1 MRKKKLAI
9 LLGVL
14 IVLCGCFLLR
24 CRHKRGQSEQYA
36 VYSAYIA
43 SRLTGES
50 HSFGGREGLFV
61 ILEVSKFADH
71 RFPLAGVSRARRLS
85 SVRTSTLFSFAL
97 ANVRDEEFNSKFVLP
112 ARYVLASSAEV
123 QEYGT
128 RDFLIRFPRNY
139 GYITL
144 SRIGFSADFKQAV
157 FYTEHICGLCG
168 NGEFVLMQEVN
179 GHWIIQEESYTWI
192 S

>member
-1 MRKKKLAI
+1 MRKKLAI
-9 LLGVL
+9 SLGVL

-36 VYSAYIA
+36 VYSAYIV
-43 SRLTGES
+43 SRSSGES
-50 HSFGGREGLFV
+50 HSLGGRESLFV
-61 ILEVSKFADH
+61 ILA
-71 RFPLAGVSRARRLS
+71 VSRFTDCHYLRAGALRDRRLPS
-85 SVRTSTLFSFAL
+85 ARTSTLFSFAL
-97 ANVRDEEFNSKFVLP
+97 ANVHNEKFNSRFVLP
-112 ARYVLASSAEV
+112 TRYVLASSAEV

-128 RDFLIRFPRNY
+128 QDFSIRFPRNY

-144 SRIGFSADFKQAV
+144 SRIGFIPDFKQAV

-168 NGEFVLMQEVN
+168 NGEFVLMQKVN
-179 GHWIIQEESYTWI
+179 GHWIVQEESYTWV

>member
-1 MRKKKLAI
+1 MRRKLAI
-9 LLGVL
+9 ALGVL

-36 VYSAYIA
+36 VYSAYIV

-50 HSFGGREGLFV
+50 HSLGGREGAVV
-61 ILEVSKFADH
+61 ILAASKFADH
-71 RFPLAGVSRARRLS
+71 RFLLAGVWRARRLP

-97 ANVRDEEFNSKFVLP
+97 ANAHGEKFNSKFVLP
-112 ARYVLASSAEV
+112 DRYVLASSAEV

-128 RDFLIRFPRNY
+128 RDFLVRFPSNY

-157 FYTEHICGLCG
+157 FYTEHICALCG

-179 GHWIIQEESYTWI
+179 GHWIVQEESYTWV